1 MATLKDMKRILSF
14 LFSAW
19 LCVPII
25 DTFSSAINTNG
36 LSGLEHGSMN
46 FCHMLVQIWRD
57 WYIWRRPCSK
67 FSRVHRWDH
76 RTPNFSWQN
85 WRFSCTL
92 RCHQWLENPSEF
104 LKKKLHENRE
114 LLVGGLFA
122 VPTSLVAVLVG
133 ATFPATG
140 LRCLKKSGAVLES
153 PGGTECCEC
162 CECEWDTGEGN
173 SYFFFL
179 IRMCISVWWFH
190 VVVSYLQL
198 YLFLFIGI

>member
-1 MATLKDMKRILSF
+1 MVCQDWSMDRWI
-14 LFSAW
+14 
-19 LCVPII
+19 
-25 DTFSSAINTNG
+25 SAICWFKFEGIGTFDGDPAANSPGFTVGTIGHLIFPGKIGGLAVPSGVING
-36 LSGLEHGSMN
+36 WK
-46 FCHMLVQIWRD
+46 I
-57 WYIWRRPCSK
+57 
-67 FSRVHRWDH
+67 
-76 RTPNFSWQN
+76 
-85 WRFSCTL
+85 
-92 RCHQWLENPSEF
+92 HQSFW
-104 LKKKLHENRE
+104 KKKLHENRE

>member
-104 LKKKLHENRE
+104 LKKNSMKIGNFLLEVCLRSQLPWLRF
-114 LLVGGLFA
+114 LLVLHFQPP
-122 VPTSLVAVLVG
+122 VWDVWRNQVL
-133 ATFPATG
+133 
-140 LRCLKKSGAVLES
+140 C
-153 PGGTECCEC
+153 
-162 CECEWDTGEGN
+162 
-173 SYFFFL
+173 
-179 IRMCISVWWFH
+179 
-190 VVVSYLQL
+190 
-198 YLFLFIGI
+198 